1 MMKFRFKAD
10 QTGACPETMCQEKTM
25 EITIDKK
32 IPMPNERTNGL
43 WRSVLVK
50 MKKGHSILVNDE
62 RERSAIW
69 HSAKRLDVKLISRAE
84 GDKIRVWRASA

>member
-1 MMKFRFKAD
+1 
-10 QTGACPETMCQEKTM
+10 M

-32 IPMPNERTNGL
+32 IPMPNEVTKGK
-43 WRSVLVK
+43 WRDVLVK
-50 MKKGHSILVNDE
+50 MKKGHSILINNT

-69 HSAKRLDVKLISRAE
+69 RSAKLLDVKLVSRSE

>member
-1 MMKFRFKAD
+1 
-10 QTGACPETMCQEKTM
+10 M

-32 IPMPNERTNGL
+32 IPMPNEVTKGK
-43 WRSVLVK
+43 WRDVLVK
-50 MKKGHSILVNDE
+50 MKKGHSILINNT

-69 HSAKRLDVKLISRAE
+69 HSAKLLDVKLVSRSE

>member
-1 MMKFRFKAD
+1 
-10 QTGACPETMCQEKTM
+10 M

-32 IPMPNERTNGL
+32 IPMPNDRTNGL

>member
-1 MMKFRFKAD
+1 
-10 QTGACPETMCQEKTM
+10 M

-69 HSAKRLDVKLISRAE
+69 HSAKRLDVKLISRTE

>member
-1 MMKFRFKAD
+1 
-10 QTGACPETMCQEKTM
+10 M

-32 IPMPNERTNGL
+32 IPMPNERTKGK
-43 WRSVLVK
+43 WRDVLVK

-69 HSAKRLDVKLISRAE
+69 HSAKLLDVKLISRTE

>member
-1 MMKFRFKAD
+1 
-10 QTGACPETMCQEKTM
+10 M

-32 IPMPNERTNGL
+32 IPMPNERPKGK
-43 WRSVLVK
+43 WRNVLLK
-50 MKKGHSILVNDE
+50 MKKGHSVLVNDE

-69 HSAKRLDVKLISRAE
+69 HSAKLLDVKLISRTE

>member
-1 MMKFRFKAD
+1 MKFRFKAD

>member
-1 MMKFRFKAD
+1 
-10 QTGACPETMCQEKTM
+10 M

-32 IPMPNERTNGL
+32 IPMPNERPKGK
-43 WRSVLVK
+43 WRNVLLK
-50 MKKGHSILVNDE
+50 MKKGHSVLVKDE

-69 HSAKRLDVKLISRAE
+69 HSAKLLDVKLISRTE

>member
-1 MMKFRFKAD
+1 
-10 QTGACPETMCQEKTM
+10 M
-25 EITIDKK
+25 EITIDKE
-32 IPMPNERTNGL
+32 IPMPNERTKGL

-62 RERSAIW
+62 RERSSIW
-69 HSAKRLDVKLISRAE
+69 HAAKLLDVKLVSKSE